1 MQAFRKNHDFLSY
14 MKIGWGR
21 SVGAG
26 ENLGGSET
34 NPGENLLKIF
44 GKCGKSGGQLPPCP
58 QAPTR
63 QGWGQFKSSLK
74 LSYESLHFPNNGR
87 TK

>member
-44 GKCGKSGGQLPPCP
+44 GKCGKSGGQLPPLP
-58 QAPTR
+58 PGTHAPGLGSI
-63 QGWGQFKSSLK
+63 QK
-74 LSYESLHFPNNGR
+74 
-87 TK
+87 